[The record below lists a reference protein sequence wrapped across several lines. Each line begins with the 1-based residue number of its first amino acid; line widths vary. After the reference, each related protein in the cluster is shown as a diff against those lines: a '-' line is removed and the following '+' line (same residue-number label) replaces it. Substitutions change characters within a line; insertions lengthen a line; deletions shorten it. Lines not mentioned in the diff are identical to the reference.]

1 MIWFF
6 AGAAALLGGCGLVY
20 WRWSKR
26 VEAEIAEG
34 AEAVWSKLNANDPE
48 LMLGLDRARFGTLY
62 NRVHFPRYPG
72 YALAA
77 AATFVASLPVTLA
90 LLSAGI
96 LIADRFGL
104 TPNPA
109 ALADRYLVEDG
120 RMRIIRAAPPEAREV
135 QRALNQY
142 EANFYRGM
150 ERVSSKADP
159 FNAYYKASGEPDY
172 FQKDLDRYRA
182 VTAADVRAAVEKY
195 LPKDRRVELS
205 VVPGDKK

>member
-120 RMRIIRAAPPEAREV
+120 RMRIIRAAPPEAAVFWLQDVGGFYFFFGVVFSWMLIVFFYMRRFHMRRPGYLRDEILLRKQARE
-135 QRALNQY
+135 
-142 EANFYRGM
+142 
-150 ERVSSKADP
+150 
-159 FNAYYKASGEPDY
+159 
-172 FQKDLDRYRA
+172 
-182 VTAADVRAAVEKY
+182 
-195 LPKDRRVELS
+195 
-205 VVPGDKK
+205 